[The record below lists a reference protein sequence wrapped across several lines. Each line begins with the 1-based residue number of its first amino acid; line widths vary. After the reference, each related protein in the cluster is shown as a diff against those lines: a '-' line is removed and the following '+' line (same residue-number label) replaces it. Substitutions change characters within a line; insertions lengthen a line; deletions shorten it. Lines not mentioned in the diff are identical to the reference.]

1 MNAIVGVAGSKG
13 FIGSHLCRLLDDRN
27 IAYVSF
33 TGNALRE
40 KDVTSFFKVQKPSVL
55 IFLIGKF
62 TNDRKEAFSVNVQ
75 TLQTMLA
82 IGTQY
87 SLNKVIFSS
96 SGAVYGN
103 RTNRLS
109 KEDDVLRPISA
120 YGLSKKIAE
129 SVVEYYRGTC
139 NIQSIILRFPN
150 IYGKDSNKG
159 VFYEFKQQTE
169 SGTITVNG
177 SGKQKRDFLEV
188 HDACEAIIRCI
199 TYDKSNIFNIASAKS
214 YSILELAKAFKSH
227 RTSSL
232 VFNTAIGSEDNLLLN
247 TSEMRKNLGI
257 SFKDRIPQVLDELY
271 T

>member
-96 SGAVYGN
+96 SGA
-103 RTNRLS
+103 
-109 KEDDVLRPISA
+109 ISA